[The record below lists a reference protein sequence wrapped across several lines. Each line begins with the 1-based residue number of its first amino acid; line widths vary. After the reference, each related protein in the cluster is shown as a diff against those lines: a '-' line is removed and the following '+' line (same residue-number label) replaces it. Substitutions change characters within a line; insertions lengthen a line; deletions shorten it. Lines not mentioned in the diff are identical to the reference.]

1 MSNTTGS
8 NMIPILPLNQM
19 SVEEKIRTMENLWDS
34 LLHEQSEITSP
45 NWHGQLLAERKAAI
59 ERGEAE
65 FEDWESAKERIRKE
79 LR

>member
-1 MSNTTGS
+1 
-8 NMIPILPLNQM
+8 MIPTLPLNQM

-34 LLHEQSEITSP
+34 LLHEQSEISSP
-45 NWHGQLLAERKAAI
+45 KWHGQLLAERKAAI
-59 ERGEAE
+59 DRGEAE